1 MNARV
6 HEYAFIHL
14 MARLGT
20 CHPLLTPDD
29 PRQQKRQGP
38 PRRYPFLECA
48 QGAVGDYMILPDKKT
63 AASCSTAAANFCRS
77 REGVRFKVYKHPT
90 PEHPERRICVRVS

>member
-1 MNARV
+1 M
-6 HEYAFIHL
+6 HEYAAIHSVT
-14 MARLGT
+14 ALGA
-20 CHPLLTPDD
+20 CHSLLIPDD
-29 PRQQKRQGP
+29 PRQQQGRQGP

-77 REGVRFKVYKHPT
+77 HEGVRFSIYKEPT
-90 PEHPERRICVRVS
+90 PEHPERRICERVS

>member
-1 MNARV
+1 MLGCMST
-6 HEYAFIHL
+6 HSFIQWQDL
-14 MARLGT
+14 APAT
-20 CHPLLTPDD
+20 PLLTPDD
-29 PRQQKRQGP
+29 PTQQKRQGP

-77 REGVRFKVYKHPT
+77 HEGVGFKVYKHPT
-90 PEHPERRICVRVS
+90 PELPGRRICVRVS